1 MQTLWE
7 NLFRKAGSQNQIFRL
22 LKENIL
28 FKDLNDREISLVQKI
43 MNQRTYRAGEEIF
56 RQGDSGVGMYILIS
70 GSVNIFLEE
79 TLETQ
84 NIKRSLITRLYPGD
98 FFGESALVI
107 EGGKRSATAI
117 AKEDCMLLS
126 FFNPDLQEIIN
137 TNPLTGNKILFR
149 LGEVLGTRLR
159 ETNKKII
166 TLMSENDTLKSELQR
181 KTKGEELKQVHS
193 T

>member
-7 NLFRKAGSQNQIFRL
+7 NLFRKAGSHNQIFRL

-137 TNPLTGNKILFR
+137 TNPLTGNRILFR

-166 TLMSENDTLKSELQR
+166 TLMSENDSLKNELQR
-181 KTKGEELKQVHS
+181 KSKGEELKQGYS